1 MNAKPFSVYIPHDHD
16 ADGDVIIECA
26 DMREAVRE
34 AQNWQ
39 HVTHAV
45 CRNSVPMYWNA
56 PYRMGY

>member
-26 DMREAVRE
+26 DMREVVRE

-45 CRNSVPMYWNA
+45 CMNGVPTSNTKS
-56 PYRMGY
+56 